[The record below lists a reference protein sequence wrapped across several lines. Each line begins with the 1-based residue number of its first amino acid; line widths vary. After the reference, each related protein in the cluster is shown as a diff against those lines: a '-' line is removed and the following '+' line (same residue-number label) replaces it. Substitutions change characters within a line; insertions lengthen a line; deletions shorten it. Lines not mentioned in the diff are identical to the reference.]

1 MRVYGLE
8 SRVQAPLIQ
17 ISEQHDMPDP
27 TFLSPVDST
36 DDLLLFNDPLY
47 QEILNDLRDS
57 EYQIFDGQ
65 YSYRQ
70 NNEN

>member
-1 MRVYGLE
+1 MRVYELQ
-8 SRVQAPLIQ
+8 SPVQAPLIQ

-27 TFLSPVDST
+27 TFLRPVDNT
-36 DDLLLFNDPLY
+36 DDLLLFNDPQY

-57 EYQIFDGQ
+57 KYQIFDGQ

-70 NNEN
+70 NN